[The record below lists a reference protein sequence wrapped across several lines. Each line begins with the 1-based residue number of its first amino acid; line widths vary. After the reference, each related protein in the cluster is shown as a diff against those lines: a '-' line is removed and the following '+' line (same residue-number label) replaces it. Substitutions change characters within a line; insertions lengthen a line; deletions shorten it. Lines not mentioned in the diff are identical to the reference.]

1 MLKEYAL
8 KYYDKNYD
16 LNCAETIM
24 YAANEAY
31 NLNLPKEVFKTMSAF
46 GGGLA
51 VEEVCGAITGAAAVL
66 GIMFTEERAHESAK
80 IKELTKELMERFK
93 KELNMNNC
101 AELKAQYKKDDEVRC
116 GKMIETS
123 ADILEDI
130 INRERK

>member
-8 KYYDKNYD
+8 KYYNKSYD

-24 YAANEAY
+24 YAANEEY
-31 NLNLPKEVFKTMSAF
+31 KLNLPKEAFKTMSSF

-51 VEEVCGAITGAAAVL
+51 VEEVCGAVTGAAAVL
-66 GIMFTEERAHESAK
+66 GIMFTQERAHESNK

-93 KELNMNNC
+93 KELTTNNC
-101 AELKAQYKKDDEVRC
+101 AELKAQYKKDDERRC
-116 GKMIETS
+116 VKMIEVS